1 MLDAGKAAGKQAS
14 DKKAVRSSIGSLDD
28 LSDDD
33 VFTPLPNRAQ
43 TWHAGGQRASGS
55 SAAGDGP
62 EDAIS
67 KGEDDDEEEVLQKA
81 SSMQVNESLVPGQRK
96 RKRLVSCASDSE

>member
-1 MLDAGKAAGKQAS
+1 MLNAGIAAGKQAS
-14 DKKAVRSSIGSLDD
+14 GSTGCDSSHIDD

-43 TWHAGGQRASGS
+43 TLHAGGPRAAGS
-55 SAAGDGP
+55 SAAGDGL

-67 KGEDDDEEEVLQKA
+67 KGGDADEEEVLHMVT
-81 SSMQVNESLVPGQRK
+81 SMQACESLSPGQRK